1 MCNIIDFMIT
11 VRKMYVPYVNL
22 PSSMSVPIE
31 HVIEHNHKL
40 VHY

>member
-1 MCNIIDFMIT
+1 MIK
-11 VRKMYVPYVNL
+11 VRKMCVPYVNL
-22 PSSMSVPIE
+22 HSSVSVSME